1 MSFEES
7 FQEGVKSFQAKDYA
21 KAAEQFSAALALQP
35 ENSAALTNMALTQ
48 NELGQK
54 MASYVYFKKA
64 VQIDPGN
71 LQAQQGL
78 EFQKS
83 QVQVRDVPH
92 QIEPYER
99 AREIL
104 VTPVPQFVPYAF
116 SLIMLLVVG
125 IRTIRHFAR
134 RRQAYV
140 SGEDRPAFG
149 PLNWFFTLL
158 FVFSIFW
165 SSLHTYD
172 QSIARGLILSE
183 TVSLRSAPSIGSPA
197 ILELNGGLEVR
208 VLREQ
213 EGWFQVQ
220 YPGTFSGWLQKESLL
235 KL

>member
-1 MSFEES
+1 MSFDQS
-7 FQEGVKSFQAKDYA
+7 FQEGVKSFQEKDFA
-21 KAAEQFSAALALQP
+21 KAAEHFSAALVEQP

-48 NELGQK
+48 HELGQK
-54 MASYVYFKKA
+54 MAAYVYFKKA

-78 EFQKS
+78 EFLKS
-83 QVQVRDVPH
+83 QVEVRDVPH

-99 AREIL
+99 ARDLL
-104 VTPVPQFVPYAF
+104 VTPVAQFVPYTF

-134 RRQAYV
+134 RRQAYAA
-140 SGEDRPAFG
+140 GEDRPSFG
-149 PLNWFFTLL
+149 PLNWFFTL
-158 FVFSIFW
+158 VFIFSVFW

-172 QSIARGLILSE
+172 QSIPRGFIKAE

-208 VLREQ
+208 ILREQ
-213 EGWFQVQ
+213 DGWIQVQ

-235 KL
+235 EL